1 MHPSRLRKRERFDDY
16 EPEDNKVNKKLRR
29 DRKATRKVKRM
40 L

>member
-1 MHPSRLRKRERFDDY
+1 MRPSRLHKRERFDDY